1 MSDIFDHYCD
11 AMEDALDGRTANG
24 YAIERRDPQCNR
36 CRSTDVR
43 WRQQGGKW
51 VLFSL
56 TPGQVHTCEIDA
68 SEFGAVAE

>member
-1 MSDIFDHYCD
+1 MDITLDQFDDYD
-11 AMEDALDGRTANG
+11 VTPD
-24 YAIERRDPQCNR
+24 IERRDPRCNR

-56 TPGQVHTCEIDA
+56 SPGQVHTCEIDA
-68 SEFGAVAE
+68 SEFGAVLE

>member
-1 MSDIFDHYCD
+1 MNITLDQFDD
-11 AMEDALDGRTANG
+11 FGGVD
-24 YAIERRDPQCNR
+24 IERRDPRCNR

-68 SEFGAVAE
+68 SEFGAVPE